1 MTSRPATSVGTGGRC
16 ARESVRESPV
26 DGGRREE
33 REREGRGERRRGNE
47 WGKEVEKLVLEE
59 EEGKG

>member
-33 REREGRGERRRGNE
+33 RERERGER
-47 WGKEVEKLVLEE
+47 K
-59 EEGKG
+59 EEGK

>member
-33 REREGRGERRRGNE
+33 RERGGGR
-47 WGKEVEKLVLEE
+47 K
-59 EEGKG
+59 EEGK